1 MNNSQSEIKSDKF
14 MDNAYE
20 QINKDISNI
29 LSELRQEE
37 QKDNK
42 DNLNNKFFDNNND
55 DGLFDSDLLKKKYNP
70 NYNFFDIKKHND
82 FNNNNRSINNKI
94 LGYNNAILNNN
105 GIINKINN
113 YPVNNF
119 INNLHLS
126 NIIIINKSNNEYNDS
141 FLKQTVTERGVPG
154 LYNKDIANN
163 IINIDNIVNNK
174 DKRTTLIIRN
184 IPNKYTI
191 SLLLMEL
198 NINFKNKFD
207 VIYLPQDKINNTNLG
222 YGFINFINPLHLNEK
237 IRKSLYINNIKNIKV
252 PLEIPKRF
260 LIKFKNYHPKSLYY
274 KKNDKVFIVETFYK

>member
-82 FNNNNRSINNKI
+82 FNNNNRLINNQI

-119 INNLHLS
+119 INNLHLY

-163 IINIDNIVNNK
+163 IINIDNIISNK

-191 SLLLMEL
+191 ALLLMEL

-207 VIYLPQDKINNTNLG
+207 VIYLP
-222 YGFINFINPLHLNEK
+222 
-237 IRKSLYINNIKNIKV
+237 
-252 PLEIPKRF
+252 
-260 LIKFKNYHPKSLYY
+260 
-274 KKNDKVFIVETFYK
+274 

>member
-1 MNNSQSEIKSDKF
+1 M
-14 MDNAYE
+14 
-20 QINKDISNI
+20 
-29 LSELRQEE
+29 RQEE

-55 DGLFDSDLLKKKYNP
+55 DGLFNSDLLKKKYNP

-82 FNNNNRSINNKI
+82 FNNNNRLINNQI

-119 INNLHLS
+119 INNLHLY

-191 SLLLMEL
+191 ALLLMEL

-207 VIYLPQDKINNTNLG
+207 VIYLP
-222 YGFINFINPLHLNEK
+222 
-237 IRKSLYINNIKNIKV
+237 
-252 PLEIPKRF
+252 
-260 LIKFKNYHPKSLYY
+260 
-274 KKNDKVFIVETFYK
+274 

>member
-1 MNNSQSEIKSDKF
+1 M
-14 MDNAYE
+14 
-20 QINKDISNI
+20 
-29 LSELRQEE
+29 
-37 QKDNK
+37 
-42 DNLNNKFFDNNND
+42 
-55 DGLFDSDLLKKKYNP
+55 
-70 NYNFFDIKKHND
+70 
-82 FNNNNRSINNKI
+82 
-94 LGYNNAILNNN
+94 NNN

-163 IINIDNIVNNK
+163 IINIDNIISNK

-191 SLLLMEL
+191 ALLLTEL

-222 YGFINFINPLHLNEK
+222 YGFINFINPLHLILFYEKFMGKKWNFFNSQKRCFLAYSNNQGKSVLINYILKKLGIKSFNNNTYIVNEK
-237 IRKSLYINNIKNIKV
+237 I
-252 PLEIPKRF
+252 
-260 LIKFKNYHPKSLYY
+260 
-274 KKNDKVFIVETFYK
+274 